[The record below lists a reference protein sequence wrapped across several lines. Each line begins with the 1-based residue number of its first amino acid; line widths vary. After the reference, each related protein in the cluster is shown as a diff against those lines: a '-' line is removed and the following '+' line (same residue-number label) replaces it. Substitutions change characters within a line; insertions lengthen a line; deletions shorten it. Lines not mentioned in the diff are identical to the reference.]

1 MPYRRP
7 KPSIVLGAVAAIAV
21 ASPIAAYTVGPTTDV
36 THANDKRSAVPTQI
50 AELVVASLPDIVIP
64 LKDITGLDL
73 PDLRLSDLKNLPL
86 PNEIVIPSALPI
98 PEIPGLI
105 DPATPV
111 TPDQLPPGV
120 VDRVG
125 TTVKEVTHDT
135 PFSMIA
141 LTAKN
146 LASADAKVRVKKEDG
161 TWGPW
166 WSTEQLDTRRT
177 DSTAPGTKTG
187 TEPIYVGE
195 TKTAQVLVTRKTEK
209 PPVAP
214 AAPATPT
221 PTTPTPA
228 PPAPANPEP
237 ATTAPQAPAAPAPAT
252 PPTTEATPPAPTPAA
267 EPVPAEPLGYM
278 PASVNKPLREEPA
291 PGDDVTDDMSVALI
305 DPGSAPD
312 DANLSD
318 IAEPLPHGGPKVITR
333 EQWGADESI
342 RCQNPDYDDFIG
354 GATVHHTA
362 GNNDYTKAESAE
374 IVRAIYAYHAQ
385 TLDWCD
391 IGYNALVDKY
401 GQIFEG
407 RAGGLDKAVQGAH
420 AGGFNENTV
429 GVAMMGNYDEVEPTA
444 ATLNA
449 IGSFIGWRLKSANL
463 DPKGTTV
470 MYSEGTEFTPFAEG
484 EEVDLPVI
492 FAHRDVGNTDCPGEL
507 AYEKMDEIRDI
518 AETFIDA
525 SNDVSEPAPV
535 VPRRPTPS
543 TEVEVAPE
551 SPVTVAPPAPVETRP
566 SPLPTE
572 LVRATD
578 THPIAQRWVAE
589 GGEQGRLGAAL
600 SGLLPAKDG
609 QQYAK
614 FANGFIYS
622 APGGKIV
629 TVVGRILEQFL
640 QLGLDASALGLPL
653 TDEIPVPEGV
663 RVDFQH
669 GSLIFNQV
677 TGFVSTLV
685 KTYNDSYEENY
696 NNPPN

>member
-1 MPYRRP
+1 
-7 KPSIVLGAVAAIAV
+7 
-21 ASPIAAYTVGPTTDV
+21 
-36 THANDKRSAVPTQI
+36 
-50 AELVVASLPDIVIP
+50 
-64 LKDITGLDL
+64 
-73 PDLRLSDLKNLPL
+73 
-86 PNEIVIPSALPI
+86 
-98 PEIPGLI
+98 
-105 DPATPV
+105 
-111 TPDQLPPGV
+111 LPPV
-120 VDRVG
+120 
-125 TTVKEVTHDT
+125 
-135 PFSMIA
+135 
-141 LTAKN
+141 
-146 LASADAKVRVKKEDG
+146 
-161 TWGPW
+161 
-166 WSTEQLDTRRT
+166 
-177 DSTAPGTKTG
+177 
-187 TEPIYVGE
+187 
-195 TKTAQVLVTRKTEK
+195 
-209 PPVAP
+209 
-214 AAPATPT
+214 
-221 PTTPTPA
+221 
-228 PPAPANPEP
+228 
-237 ATTAPQAPAAPAPAT
+237 
-252 PPTTEATPPAPTPAA
+252 PPAPTPAA
-267 EPVPAEPLGYM
+267 APLPAEPLGYV

-291 PGDDVTDDMSVALI
+291 PGEDMTDDMSVALI

-318 IAEPLPHGGPKVITR
+318 IAEALPHGGPKVISR

-342 RCQNPDYDDFIG
+342 RCQDPDYDDFIG

-407 RAGGLDKAVQGAH
+407 RAGGLDEAVQGAH

-429 GVAMMGNYDEVEPTA
+429 GVAMMGNYDEVEPTE
-444 ATLNA
+444 ATLEA
-449 IGSFIGWRLKSANL
+449 IGSFIGWRLKIADL

-484 EEVDLPVI
+484 EEVELPVI
-492 FAHRDVGNTDCPGEL
+492 FAHRDVGNTECPGEL

-518 AETFIDA
+518 AETFIDT
-525 SNDVSEPAPV
+525 SYDVEEIAPAT
-535 VPRRPTPS
+535 PRLPTPS

-551 SPVTVAPPAPVETRP
+551 EPATVAPPAPVETRP

-589 GGEQGRLGAAL
+589 GAELGRLGPAL

-614 FANGFIYS
+614 FANGFVYS
-622 APGGKIV
+622 APGGKVV
-629 TVVGRILEQFL
+629 TIVGRILEQFL

-663 RVDFQH
+663 RVDFEH
-669 GSLIFNQV
+669 GSLVFNQV